1 MKDFSQWMGDFQAEW
16 RRTKTAS
23 AARRP
28 DVAVGYPWILPK
40 SSWEEG
46 LWPGLRRGAARE
58 IAAYLDREGIE
69 KHTGC
74 NNLKSS
80 WVACANLYFPFG
92 NDEDDRALLASF
104 LRNAVSDQIVSVDGI
119 ELEYAEA
126 GELAPSVLLGE
137 SGGRRGSGQTS
148 PDVAFLVNRGSGII
162 LTESKLTEHSFYACS
177 ARTTAS
183 KPDRPGNPDPE
194 RCLNARA
201 VMDEPET
208 LCHQVAWGRK
218 YWERLRPVVNEL
230 TVSGLKA
237 CPAAF
242 AGYQIFRQQALAEGY
257 RTKYDLVVSAVAYDA
272 RNEALIGSLASTGI
286 ASFPTEWGGLFNG
299 KARFAAWTH
308 QAWVDWVRHHD
319 DGRWGPWLKWIEG
332 RYAYGP
338 RAHSTPDDVTS
349 EAVVTGLSR

>member
-1 MKDFSQWMGDFQAEW
+1 MGDFQAEW
-16 RRTKTAS
+16 RRTNSAPAS
-23 AARRP
+23 PRP
-28 DVAVGYPWILPK
+28 DVAGGHPWILPK

-58 IAAYLDREGIE
+58 IAGYLDKKGIE

-92 NDEDDRALLASF
+92 DDEEDRVLLASF
-104 LRNAVSDQIVSVDGI
+104 LRNAVSDGIVSVDRI
-119 ELEYAEA
+119 ELEYAEE
-126 GELAPSVLLGE
+126 GELAPSALLGE
-137 SGGRRGSGQTS
+137 VGGRRGSGQTS

-162 LTESKLTEHSFYACS
+162 LTESKLTEHSFYTCS
-177 ARTTAS
+177 ARTKAS

-194 RCLNARA
+194 RCMNARA
-201 VMDEPET
+201 VIDDPET

-218 YWERLRPVVNEL
+218 YWERLRPAVDERKL
-230 TVSGLKA
+230 SGLKA

-242 AGYQIFRQQALAEGY
+242 AGYQLFRQQALAEGY
-257 RTKYDLVVSAVAYDA
+257 STKYDLVVSAVAYDS
-272 RNEALIGSLASTGI
+272 RNEPLISSLVSTGI
-286 ASFPTEWGGLFNG
+286 SSFPADWGALFKG

-319 DGRWGPWLKWIEG
+319 DGRWAAWRKWIEG
-332 RYAYGP
+332 RYGYGP
-338 RAHSTPDDVTS
+338 IEHSTPDEIAS
-349 EAVVTGLSR
+349 EAVATGLSR